1 MLAII
6 GGTGLSSLPEFEHKG
21 VVAIPTP
28 YSKDPVELTQ
38 VSINSRPVIFLP
50 RHGGTHSVPPHKVNY
65 QANVWALKQA
75 GVSQILGIN
84 AVGGISE
91 QMAPA
96 NFCIP
101 EQIIDYTW
109 GRESTFFGDNLTE
122 VTHVDFTKPFSE
134 SLRAQLL
141 ASTVSVNIAAENTA
155 TVIDGGVYG
164 CTQGPRL
171 ETAAEVKRL
180 ERDGCDLVGMTAMPE
195 VVLARE
201 IGIDYVMLA
210 LSVNWAAGIGVGE
223 ITLEEIHDVLNHGMV
238 FVNSVIKDFAETS
251 GPNSQG

>member
-1 MLAII
+1 VLAII
-6 GGTGLSSLPEFEHKG
+6 GGTGLSSLPEFEQKG
-21 VVAIPTP
+21 VVAILTP

-38 VSINSRPVIFLP
+38 VIINSRAVVFLP
-50 RHGGTHSVPPHKVNY
+50 RHGGQHTVPPHKVNY
-65 QANVWALKQA
+65 RAHIWALKQA
-75 GVSQILGIN
+75 GVTQILGIN

-96 NFCIP
+96 NFCVP

-109 GRESTFFGDNLTE
+109 GREATFFDEELTE
-122 VTHVDFTKPFSE
+122 ITHVDFTEPFCE
-134 SLRAQLL
+134 VLRRELL
-141 ASTVSVNIAAENTA
+141 ASAVTVNLALDNKA

-195 VVLARE
+195 VALARE
-201 IGIDYVMLA
+201 LGIDYVMLA
-210 LSVNWAAGIGVGE
+210 LSVNWAAGVGVGK
-223 ITLEEIHDVLNHGMV
+223 ITLEEIHGIVGEGMIFVHGIIKV
-238 FVNSVIKDFAETS
+238 FAA
-251 GPNSQG
+251 GPQIDS